1 MYVYSRPRPSVFILH
16 FSAHTHPFISFASVG
31 KHFAQ
36 IEVFTFWS
44 RQCSQGSAR
53 MPGCHV
59 AAAHPHFSISAS
71 FALCKFVPPLWTEAS
86 FQCYFPVLLQTSPFG
101 AGAGV
106 AETVAVAGAWATF
119 LTCQPVATR
128 AQPFVSVPPASRPP
142 EVHCWLKQN
151 VA

>member
-1 MYVYSRPRPSVFILH
+1 MYIRGPGPVYLSYIFQ
-16 FSAHTHPFISFASVG
+16 HTHPFISFASVG

-71 FALCKFVPPLWTEAS
+71 FALCKFVPPLWTAAS

-106 AETVAVAGAWATF
+106 AETVAVAGA
-119 LTCQPVATR
+119 
-128 AQPFVSVPPASRPP
+128 
-142 EVHCWLKQN
+142 
-151 VA
+151 